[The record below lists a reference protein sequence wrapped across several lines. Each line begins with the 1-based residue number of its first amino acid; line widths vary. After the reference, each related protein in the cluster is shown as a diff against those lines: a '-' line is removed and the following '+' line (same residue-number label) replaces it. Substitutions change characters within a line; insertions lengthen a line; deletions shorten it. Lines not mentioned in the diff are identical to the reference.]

1 MDRHR
6 DAVLVAD
13 EIPESEPTDYP
24 CNRLLHGFTWD
35 CLRLAKNQD
44 ADSPINWGNAGPVI
58 STRATTRATER
69 AKRGYFGAFQCILK
83 NKSGHK
89 KTL

>member
-6 DAVLVAD
+6 DDAPVPD
-13 EIPESEPTDYP
+13 EIPESEPTNYP
-24 CNRLLHGFTWD
+24 CNRLLHGFTGN
-35 CLRLAKNQD
+35 CLRLVKNQD
-44 ADSPINWGNAGPVI
+44 ADSPINRGNAGPVL

-69 AKRGYFGAFQCILK
+69 AKRGYFDAFQCILK